1 MPSFA
6 GNLGTRIENL
16 HTDKF
21 EFYQKDINRQ
31 NFGQQFDK
39 IQMFLLLGS
48 FQHFCQNLPQCVENY
63 PRTFQFSQKFT

>member
-6 GNLGTRIENL
+6 GNLGKRIENL

-31 NFGQQFDK
+31 NFGQQFYET
-39 IQMFLLLGS
+39 QVFSLLGLH
-48 FQHFCQNLPQCVENY
+48 QHFCHNLLQCLFKIDPENV
-63 PRTFQFSQKFT
+63 SLV